1 MTELSAQQ
9 HVLFLSG
16 YLDAVARSVA
26 TDSVLCNLSATFS
39 EPGSSLGPAHGDSL
53 IDNWS
58 IEFGSFVDSFL
69 GISQRSRMGFYLV
82 DYICQLREFKGG
94 ARCYK
99 SVGDAPGQSVIYQMV
114 WPDGSGV
121 VIAADRN
128 HRPAPNNSFKPN
140 PLRGSA

>member
-1 MTELSAQQ
+1 MTELSVQQ

-16 YLDAVARSVA
+16 YLDAVARLVT
-26 TDSVLCNLSATFS
+26 TDAVLCNLSATFS
-39 EPGSSLGPAHGDSL
+39 KPGDSLGHAHGDNM

-69 GISQRSRMGFYLV
+69 GISQRSGIGFYLV
-82 DYICQLREFKGG
+82 DYICWLSEFTAG
-94 ARCYK
+94 ARCFK
-99 SVGDAPGQSVIYQMV
+99 SVGDAPGQSVIYYV
-114 WPDGSGV
+114 EWPDGSGV
-121 VIAADRN
+121 VIVADRH